1 MYEKLIQKVIFFTIS
16 ALTMSTLPTDIDPEV
31 GEPEEP
37 DQTLSDN
44 EDQEDDIVSEGELA
58 SEDDDLDADSDI
70 PIEDDDGMQSPEE
83 SEEEGPS
90 VEEEEEACSLSDD
103 EDLETLADSDPLRTH
118 VGLDYFEKIHPESRI
133 LGYEE
138 VLEKARVTRNKLG
151 IPVDDGHKTLPTLTR
166 YEYARAQGTRAA
178 QINGGSPPLVDVPAG
193 IIDGL
198 TIAAMEIE
206 AKKCPLIIRRPL
218 PGGTAEYWH
227 LRDLEMVNNTH

>member
-1 MYEKLIQKVIFFTIS
+1 
-16 ALTMSTLPTDIDPEV
+16 MSTLPTDIDPEV
-31 GEPEEP
+31 EEPEEA

-44 EDQEDDIVSEGELA
+44 EEQDDDLVSEAEGEIA

-70 PIEDDDGMQSPEE
+70 PIEDEDAMQSPDE
-83 SEEEGPS
+83 SAGEGP
-90 VEEEEEACSLSDD
+90 VGEEEEEACSLSDD
-103 EDLETLADSDPLRTH
+103 EDFDRPADSDPLRTH

-133 LGYEE
+133 LGYKE
-138 VLEKARVTRNKLG
+138 VLDKARITRNKLG
-151 IPVDDGHKTLPTLTR
+151 MPVDDGHKTLPTLTR

-227 LRDLEMVNNTH
+227 LRDLELVNNSH